1 MVTMLES
8 FISEST
14 LTFSAPK
21 YESRS
26 IYLHRLWTDLVKTL
40 LIQTQCEFKAIL
52 YYNLLGNG
60 QSNWQVETIC
70 HSHYKM

>member
-8 FISEST
+8 SKSESS
-14 LTFSAPK
+14 LTFAAPK

-40 LIQTQCEFKAIL
+40 LIYTQCEFKAIM
-52 YYNLLGNG
+52 YYN
-60 QSNWQVETIC
+60 
-70 HSHYKM
+70 